1 DWEKATNKKEFKV
14 NTTTREFT
22 EGLIKLRR
30 STNAFRLGDKEL
42 VDLNVTLLEIPEI
55 KESDLVIAYESKSTD
70 NTGDYYVFVN
80 ADTEART
87 LTLGD
92 LDLSK
97 GDVLVDSD
105 EAGTKKVHKK
115 SGFKLTKDTLTI
127 DALTTIVIQV
137 DNKDKKKP
145 NKGHQGAKPTHPVAD
160 IPRKK

>member
-1 DWEKATNKKEFKV
+1 LGKSRIKEFKV

-22 EGLIKLRR
+22 EGLINYVIY
-30 STNAFRLGDKEL
+30 NAFRLGDREL
-42 VDLNVTLLEIPEI
+42 VDSNVNLMEFPEI
-55 KESDLVIAYESKSTD
+55 NESDLVIAYESKTTD
-70 NTGDYYVFVN
+70 NTVDYYVFVN

-115 SGFKLTKDTLTI
+115 SGFTLTKDTLTI
-127 DALTTIVIQV
+127 DALTTIVIKV
-137 DNKDKKKP
+137 DHKDKKKP
-145 NKGHQGAKPTHPVAD
+145 NKDNKNSKPNHPVAD